1 MSIRPALAAPLTLPS
16 TPLPDTGVPD
26 SPASAARWARALEGM
41 APVGRVRWHPD
52 TDRLSLCPVA
62 HAIFD
67 VAPGA
72 SFDMRT
78 LMSRLRRGRL
88 GVLRDGWLDAVRA
101 LTPEIRLE
109 LPLLLEDGA
118 WRQVSVVAVLAYG
131 ADGRPEACDAAIQDV
146 TETHRLSY
154 RLTEAERRLDE
165 AQELAHVGHW
175 EWDFLRNQA
184 QFSDQARRILGMAP
198 DSQPD
203 LREFAAIIPA
213 DQRDGIVEAFGTAIR
228 SRQPSMRYSYHVLD
242 AQDARHDFHGV
253 VRLVYGRDG
262 APRRLLGTIQDV
274 TELSA
279 YRERLHT
286 LANFDSLTKLPNR
299 TQLMERTRIAMGDA
313 LRDGRMFAVLVLDLD
328 QFKHVNDSLG
338 HASGDA
344 LLQQAAKRL
353 SRNLREHDIV
363 ARLGGDEFAVLLP
376 TVRAAADLGAIA
388 DKLLRAFEPP
398 FRLDGQEVFVTVS
411 VGAAIFPADASEADT
426 LLQHAD
432 AALSQAKAQGRNNVS
447 FYSPQLTV
455 QASARLALQTALRQ
469 AIGSGALQL
478 HYQPKFELN
487 GRRLVGAEALMR
499 WQHPERG
506 MVSPLDFIPIAEETG
521 LIVPMGAWALQ
532 AACRAVVAWNRGA
545 THPVKVAVNLS
556 ARQFAGG
563 QLVATVMEALASAG
577 CAPQW
582 LELEITESLLIDK
595 RSSVREDLETLAAA
609 GITIALDD
617 FGTGYSALSYLTH
630 FPVHT
635 LKIDRSFVKDLPD
648 NRQSGELAKAIVSLG
663 RSLNMELVAEGV
675 ETEEQAQVLA
685 ALGCQLA
692 QGYLLGRPMP
702 LEAFDAL
709 VAAAS
714 A

>member
-1 MSIRPALAAPLTLPS
+1 MSIRPALAAPLTQPPPS
-16 TPLPDTGVPD
+16 LPDTGTPD
-26 SPASAARWARALEGM
+26 SPASTARWTQAVQAL
-41 APVGRVRWHPD
+41 APVGRVRWHPE
-52 TDRLSLCPVA
+52 TDALTLCPMA
-62 HAIFD
+62 HAIFG
-67 VAPGA
+67 VPPGA
-72 SFDMRT
+72 PFDMRA

-88 GVLRDGWLDAVRA
+88 GVLRDGWLNAVRA
-101 LTPEIRLE
+101 RSPEIRLE
-109 LPLLLEDGA
+109 LPLLLADGA
-118 WRQVSVVAVLAYG
+118 WRQVSVLAVLAYSR
-131 ADGRPEACDAAIQDV
+131 DGRPEACDAAIQDV
-146 TETHRLSY
+146 TEAHCLSLRLA
-154 RLTEAERRLDE
+154 EAERRLDE

-175 EWDFLRNQA
+175 EWDFVRNQA
-184 QFSDQARRILGMAP
+184 QISEHARRILGIAP
-198 DSQPD
+198 GSHPD

-213 DQRDGIVEAFGTAIR
+213 DQRDTIVEAFGTAIR
-228 SRQPSMRYSYHVLD
+228 TQQPSMRYSYHVLD
-242 AQDARHDFHGV
+242 AQEARHDLHGV

-376 TVRAAADLGAIA
+376 TVRAATDLGAIA

-398 FRLDGQEVFVTVS
+398 FRLHGQEVFVTVS
-411 VGAAIFPADASEADT
+411 VGAAIFPADANEADT

-432 AALSQAKAQGRNNVS
+432 AALSQAKALGRNNVS
-447 FYSPQLTV
+447 FYSPQLTA

-469 AIGSGALQL
+469 AISTGALQL
-478 HYQPKFELN
+478 HYQPKFELD

-532 AACRAVVAWNRGA
+532 AACRAAVAWNRGA
-545 THPVKVAVNLS
+545 SHPLKVAVNLS

-563 QLVATVMEALASAG
+563 QLVSTVTEALAGAG

-635 LKIDRSFVKDLPD
+635 LKIDRSFVKDLP
-648 NRQSGELAKAIVSLG
+648 NNQQSGELAKAIVSLG

-685 ALGCQLA
+685 AMGCQMA

-709 VAAAS
+709 VAARS
-714 A
+714 V